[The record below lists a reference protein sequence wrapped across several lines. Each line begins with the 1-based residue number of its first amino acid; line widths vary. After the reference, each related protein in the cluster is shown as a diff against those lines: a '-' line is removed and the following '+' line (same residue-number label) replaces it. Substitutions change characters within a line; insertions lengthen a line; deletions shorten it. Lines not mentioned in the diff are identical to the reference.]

1 MSGMVAG
8 LKALG
13 PKRLAALAGAGLALL
28 ALLAAL
34 AMRAGTP
41 PMAPLFG
48 DMEARD
54 AAAVVAALEKQ
65 RVPYK
70 LEAGGTRVLAPAD
83 QVPRL
88 RLTLAR
94 EACPR
99 AV

>member
-1 MSGMVAG
+1 MSGVLAG

-13 PKRLAALAGAGLALL
+13 PKRLVALGGVALALL

-34 AMRAGTP
+34 AMRAAGDP

-54 AAAVVAALEKQ
+54 AAAVVASLEKQ
-65 RVPYK
+65 RVPYR

-83 QVPRL
+83 QVPP
-88 RLTLAR
+88 
-94 EACPR
+94 CG
-99 AV
+99 

>member
-1 MSGMVAG
+1 MNGMVAG

-13 PKRLAALAGAGLALL
+13 PKRLLALGGVGLALL

-41 PMAPLFG
+41 PMASLFG

-54 AAAVVAALEKQ
+54 AAAVVASLERQ

-70 LEAGGTRVLAPAD
+70 LEAGGTRASRTTWSCRPT
-83 QVPRL
+83 P
-88 RLTLAR
+88 T
-94 EACPR
+94 CCG
-99 AV
+99 